1 MCAIRD
7 TCFHTNTCVRK
18 IEGLDRCVWGGERER
33 EKEREKRK
41 KERKREREIVDERE
55 GEKVRERQR

>member
-33 EKEREKRK
+33 EKKREKKEKKRESEKERLWTKERERK
-41 KERKREREIVDERE
+41 
-55 GEKVRERQR
+55 